1 MRCKSCD
8 RLLTDQDN
16 NDLCYECNRV
26 SLKTTIDNN
35 YDGSET
41 SINDDVDILEQLNAD
56 TQ

>member
-41 SINDDVDILEQLNAD
+41 SINDDVDILEQLNTD